1 MEEKKQPKTIRAY
14 TQEVNKMVRAAYGDT
29 IPPHLFTMIRKTAQ
43 DMQMLERIQIEL
55 EDGDMTSFEI
65 GSMGQQKCVVNPLV
79 PYYDKISSRV
89 TDDFYN
95 LGLTARKAAV
105 KVESATPTDKQPID
119 EYIASLT
126 D

>member
-14 TQEVNKMVRAAYGDT
+14 TQEINKMVRAAYGE
-29 IPPHLFTMIRKTAQ
+29 IPSHLFTMIRKTAQ

-79 PYYDKISSRV
+79 PYFDKISSRV
-89 TDDFYN
+89 TDDLYN

-105 KVESATPTDKQPID
+105 KVESANPTEKQPID
-119 EYIASLT
+119 EYIASIT

>member
-1 MEEKKQPKTIRAY
+1 MEEKKQPKSIRAY

-89 TDDFYN
+89 TDDLYN
-95 LGLTARKAAV
+95 LGLTARKAAA
-105 KVESATPTDKQPID
+105 KVDN
-119 EYIASLT
+119 ASNNDDNPMQQLAEALR
-126 D
+126 

>member
-1 MEEKKQPKTIRAY
+1 MEEKRQPKTIRAY

-89 TDDFYN
+89 TDDLYN
-95 LGLTARKAAV
+95 LGLTARKAAA
-105 KVESATPTDKQPID
+105 KVDN
-119 EYIASLT
+119 ASNNDDNPMQQLAEALK
-126 D
+126 

>member
-1 MEEKKQPKTIRAY
+1 MEEKKQPKSIRAY

-89 TDDFYN
+89 TDDLYN
-95 LGLTARKAAV
+95 LGLTARKAAA
-105 KVESATPTDKQPID
+105 KADN
-119 EYIASLT
+119 ASNNDDNPMQQLAEALK
-126 D
+126 

>member
-1 MEEKKQPKTIRAY
+1 MEEKKQPKSIRAY

-89 TDDFYN
+89 TDDLYN
-95 LGLTARKAAV
+95 LGLTSRKAAL
-105 KVESATPTDKQPID
+105 KSDDSNPTDDNPMQQLAEALK
-119 EYIASLT
+119 
-126 D
+126 

>member
-55 EDGDMTSFEI
+55 EDGEMTSFEI

-105 KVESATPTDKQPID
+105 KVDSASNNDDNPMQQLAEALK
-119 EYIASLT
+119 
-126 D
+126 

>member
-1 MEEKKQPKTIRAY
+1 MEEKKQPKSIRAY

-95 LGLTARKAAV
+95 LGLTARKAAA
-105 KVESATPTDKQPID
+105 KVDN
-119 EYIASLT
+119 ASNNDDNPMQQLAEALK
-126 D
+126 

>member
-1 MEEKKQPKTIRAY
+1 MEEKKQPKSIRAY

-89 TDDFYN
+89 TDDLYN
-95 LGLTARKAAV
+95 LGLTARKAAA
-105 KVESATPTDKQPID
+105 KVDN
-119 EYIASLT
+119 ASNKDDNPMQQLAEALR
-126 D
+126 

>member
-1 MEEKKQPKTIRAY
+1 MEEKKQPKSIRAY
-14 TQEVNKMVRAAYGDT
+14 TQEVNKMVSAAYGDT

-89 TDDFYN
+89 TDDLYN
-95 LGLTARKAAV
+95 LGLTSRKAAL
-105 KVESATPTDKQPID
+105 KSDPTDPNDDNPMQQLAEALK
-119 EYIASLT
+119 
-126 D
+126 

>member
-1 MEEKKQPKTIRAY
+1 MEEKKQPKSIRAY

-89 TDDFYN
+89 TDDLYN
-95 LGLTARKAAV
+95 LGLTARKAAA
-105 KVESATPTDKQPID
+105 KVDN
-119 EYIASLT
+119 ASNKDDNPMQQLAEALK
-126 D
+126 

>member
-1 MEEKKQPKTIRAY
+1 MEEKKQPKSIRAY

-89 TDDFYN
+89 TDDLYN
-95 LGLTARKAAV
+95 LGLTARKAAA
-105 KVESATPTDKQPID
+105 KVDN
-119 EYIASLT
+119 ASNNDDNPMQQLAEALK
-126 D
+126 

>member
-55 EDGDMTSFEI
+55 EDGEMTSFEI

-105 KVESATPTDKQPID
+105 KVDN
-119 EYIASLT
+119 ASNNDDNPMQQLAEALK
-126 D
+126 

>member
-1 MEEKKQPKTIRAY
+1 MEEKKQPKSIRAY

-89 TDDFYN
+89 TDDLYN
-95 LGLTARKAAV
+95 LGLTARKAAARV
-105 KVESATPTDKQPID
+105 DSASNNDDNPMQQLAEALK
-119 EYIASLT
+119 
-126 D
+126 

>member
-1 MEEKKQPKTIRAY
+1 MEEKKQPKSIRAY

-79 PYYDKISSRV
+79 PYFDKISSRV
-89 TDDFYN
+89 TDDLYN
-95 LGLTARKAAV
+95 LGLTARKQAA
-105 KVESATPTDKQPID
+105 KVDTTKPNDDNPMQQLAEALK
-119 EYIASLT
+119 
-126 D
+126 

>member
-14 TQEVNKMVRAAYGDT
+14 TQEINKMVRAAYGE
-29 IPPHLFTMIRKTAQ
+29 IPSHLFTMIRKTAQ

-55 EDGDMTSFEI
+55 EDSDMTTLEV
-65 GSMGQQKCVVNPLV
+65 GSMGQQKLIVNPLV

-89 TDDFYN
+89 TDDLYN
-95 LGLTARKAAV
+95 LGLTARKQAA
-105 KVESATPTDKQPID
+105 KVDTTNPNEKQPID
-119 EYIASLT
+119 EYIESIT

>member
-1 MEEKKQPKTIRAY
+1 MEEKKQPKSIRAY

-89 TDDFYN
+89 TDDLYN
-95 LGLTARKAAV
+95 LGLTSRKAAL
-105 KVESATPTDKQPID
+105 KSDPTDPNDDNPMQQLA
-119 EYIASLT
+119 EALR
-126 D
+126 

>member
-55 EDGDMTSFEI
+55 EDGEMTSFEI

-105 KVESATPTDKQPID
+105 KVDN
-119 EYIASLT
+119 ASNNDDNPMQQLAEALR
-126 D
+126 

>member
-1 MEEKKQPKTIRAY
+1 MEEKKQPKSIRAY

-79 PYYDKISSRV
+79 PYYDKISSRI
-89 TDDFYN
+89 TDDLYN
-95 LGLTARKAAV
+95 LGLTARKAAA
-105 KVESATPTDKQPID
+105 KVDN
-119 EYIASLT
+119 ASNNDDNPMQQLAEALK
-126 D
+126 